1 MSSKSAFTGLS
12 MPVFT
17 AFGWAG
23 EATAINYA
31 LEQLELFVHALHNN
45 LSRQAKA
52 DLPFAGLSRTNQ
64 SVFISADESPE
75 EDLHLAF
82 FARPLS
88 LEMQVAITN
97 QKALAKALKN
107 METQPVMAHRLIT
120 ELGADWSL
128 RLQQMQVDEESGA
141 VAHYLDLYKDSITAL
156 LPEVSAEVMS
166 KASYLNSE
174 EKWVTPF
181 YLSRRYPAEQAAA
194 MGLKITDVLRDQ
206 IELLLPLIHFLTG
219 RQAGGS
225 KRKPRPKAR
234 TVKPMMGGKVEEET
248 AVSSIETVLKPEDSF
263 THLAEIKP
271 LHLRRGF
278 INLTSAHWPF
288 FALNS
293 RTETRP
299 VTIYYDGLYDKD
311 SAVWRM
317 LPNDMARIV
326 LSPPVHHW
334 FEDTFTENDEI
345 QVTVTRLDNEEIQIT
360 LKSAE

>member
-1 MSSKSAFTGLS
+1 MSTKTSFTGLA

-23 EATAINYA
+23 EETAINYA
-31 LEQLELFVHALHNN
+31 LDQLEQFVRSLHNN
-45 LSRQAKA
+45 LSRQAKG
-52 DLPFAGLSRTNQ
+52 DLPFAGLSRVNQ
-64 SVFISADESPE
+64 SVYISASESPE

-88 LEMQVAITN
+88 LEMQLSITDT
-97 QKALAKALKN
+97 KALAKAFKN
-107 METQPVMAHRLIT
+107 AEAQPVMAHRLIT
-120 ELGADWSL
+120 ELGAEWSL
-128 RLQQMQVDEESGA
+128 RIQQMQVDEESGEQ
-141 VAHYLDLYKDSITAL
+141 AHYQDLFKDSITAL

-174 EKWVTPF
+174 DKWVTPF
-181 YLSRRYPAEQAAA
+181 YLSRRIPAEQAAA
-194 MGLKITDVLRDQ
+194 MGLAITDVLRER
-206 IELLLPLIHFLTG
+206 IEELLPLIHFLTG
-219 RQAGGS
+219 RRAKSG
-225 KRKPRPKAR
+225 KRKSKPKAR
-234 TVKPMMGGKVEEET
+234 TVKPMMGGKDSED
-248 AVSSIETVLKPEDSF
+248 ASALETVLKPEDGF
-263 THLAEIKP
+263 THVSRIKP

-288 FALNS
+288 FSINS

-299 VTIYYDGLYDKD
+299 VTIYYDGVYDKE

-334 FEDTFTENDEI
+334 FEDNFTENDQI
-345 QVTVTRLDNEEIQIT
+345 HVTVTRLDDDEIQIS
-360 LKSAE
+360 LRPEG

>member
-1 MSSKSAFTGLS
+1 MSSNTAFTGLT

-23 EATAINYA
+23 EETAINYA
-31 LEQLELFVHALHNN
+31 LDQLEQFVHLLHSN
-45 LSRQAKA
+45 LSRQAKG
-52 DLPFAGLSRTNQ
+52 DLPFAGLSRANQ
-64 SVFISADESPE
+64 SVYISASEAPE

-88 LEMQVAITN
+88 LEMQVSITDS
-97 QKALAKALKN
+97 KALAKALKN
-107 METQPVMAHRLIT
+107 AEAQPVMAHRLIT

-128 RLQQMQVDEESGA
+128 RLQQVQVDEESGEQ
-141 VAHYLDLYKDSITAL
+141 AHYQDLFKDGITAL

-166 KASYLNSE
+166 KAAYLNND

-181 YLSRRYPAEQAAA
+181 YLSRRIPAEQAAA
-194 MGLKITDVLRDQ
+194 MGVSISSVLSEQVDA
-206 IELLLPLIHFLTG
+206 LLPLIHFLTG
-219 RQAGGS
+219 RRASS
-225 KRKPRPKAR
+225 KRKSKPKAR
-234 TVKPMMGGKVEEET
+234 TVKPMMGGKTEGE
-248 AVSSIETVLKPEDSF
+248 ASSLETVIKPEDGF
-263 THLAEIKP
+263 VHVAQVKP

-278 INLTSAHWPF
+278 INLTSSHWPF
-288 FALNS
+288 FAINS

-299 VTIYYDGLYDKD
+299 VTIYYDGVYDKE

-334 FEDTFTENDEI
+334 YEDNFNKGDEI
-345 QVTVTRLDNEEIQIT
+345 HVTVTRLDNDEIQVS
-360 LKSAE
+360 LRASQ